1 MCLFPGTAVTKY
13 HQPGG
18 LKQQKFAVSQFK
30 RLEIHNQGVSRAM
43 IPLTPAGEY
52 PSWTPDPGGGHQS

>member
-1 MCLFPGTAVTKY
+1 MYLFPGTAVTKN
-13 HQPGG
+13 HQPDG

-43 IPLTPAGEY
+43 IPLKPVGEY
-52 PSWTPDPGGGHQS
+52 PSLTPASGGGHGS